1 MAENVYS
8 TAADSLIWHS
18 HIGTDSADVVGD
30 ATDSGTIYQ
39 GTPTDSTYGVRNR
52 TFAVRGGG
60 SDSSFRCNR
69 SFYTFDLSGYSGTA
83 TDADFKF
90 YSDNLGT
97 AADEEST
104 IFVVQATALAGSTAD
119 FGNVFSSGTTLGTL
133 LANGQISTT
142 RQYHSIP
149 GSSMAGSPTPLVTA
163 INNAVGSGTLTVG
176 VMGYYDY
183 RFAAGISTDWPSIGG
198 NQVRIHMYYSEGTG
212 TSKDPYLEIDG
223 ISVASSGYG
232 NNVLGV
238 ASGDIAKVNG
248 VATAD
253 IEKVIGVD

>member
-97 AADEEST
+97 DADEEST

-142 RQYHSIP
+142 RQYHTISP
-149 GSSMAGSPTPLVTA
+149 GMGNTALVTA
-163 INNAVGSGTLTVG
+163 VNNAVGSATLTVG

-183 RFAAGISTDWPSIGG
+183 RIAAGISTDWPAVGG
-198 NQVRIHMYYSEGTG
+198 NRVRIHMYYAEGTG
-212 TSKDPYLEIDG
+212 TSKDPYLLIDG
-223 ISVASSGYG
+223 ISVASSGYS
-232 NNVLGV
+232 NEVLGV
-238 ASGDIAKVNG
+238 ASANIAKVNG
-248 VATAD
+248 VATAN
-253 IEKVIGVD
+253 IGKVMGV